1 MVHTALRHRASR
13 RALKTKESFTRQ
25 KTTVWQPPPLFQAYP
40 QAVKHAKLDSP
51 NAAAET
57 IIRLGHESQ
66 KASIK
71 EARCPDEM
79 EHGRRWKDKKPNKMS
94 ALELLVNRDWTEKI
108 FILVTEGYL
117 LQYAGC
123 GSHDRLPE
131 RILPLCKDTAAYAS
145 DVLPGKPFVL
155 QISQISAKNGT
166 IDQDSS
172 RDLLRKAGLKMEAK
186 RASATLL
193 LVLSG
198 PEEMNTWL
206 IAVRKE
212 IEASGGKQYRPEVF
226 GAEGL
231 EESPLEVET
240 MEKIYRVPSHR
251 YLIKRD
257 RSHPTHQTTDLS
269 EHVPKDGLSENTFTE
284 KGDLESFKES
294 EVSAGKRKTK
304 ELVSPPHTSDTTASI
319 DQIHL
324 DRLRES
330 PRQSYASTIAKTG
343 STSRCSSMERSPIMD
358 RFDDATETKVAIA
371 RSNSATNQTSSQETS
386 DYRDRGL
393 EQPTPIPC
401 SSQSRSNVV
410 TPTTIRAASPATP
423 NFSVPTF
430 SKRFSMSSSSPAS
443 LTAGTPPAI
452 RKDSNTPQI
461 AEEDLDRGRNPG
473 SISGQGSVPNVSA
486 SKRMTSSKRSSVRPP
501 VRPKS
506 SDSRSPPSSSDG
518 ERQFS
523 RRYSSLN
530 YARGISPVPLQSQ
543 SPSPHPPPTGALPPI
558 PNGHNPKRASL
569 IPPPTGPLPCLPT
582 TTVDF
587 SQHITPNAHLPCALV
602 KSPST
607 SNLANPLSLVP
618 PPPVP
623 LEHQPRKLRRPV
635 SMQVRPQPRPPTPPI
650 LHNTALNPETHIPR
664 IAEAPPSAPV
674 GSKPQRQEP
683 PTHPPPPPPKSPARK
698 TMLGV
703 GSATRSTSDRS
714 ITNAATVTVI
724 SPQDGQIRQVA
735 PHPFIPPIRL
745 SEHKSKGSFDGPWNA
760 NYRAPKRAFVDLGF
774 A

>member
-1 MVHTALRHRASR
+1 M
-13 RALKTKESFTRQ
+13 KTKESFTRQ
-25 KTTVWQPPPLFQAYP
+25 KATVWQPPPLFQAYP

-57 IIRLGHESQ
+57 IIRLSQESQ
-66 KASIK
+66 KASTK
-71 EARCPDEM
+71 EARYPDEM
-79 EHGRRWKDKKPNKMS
+79 EHGRKWKDRKPNKMS
-94 ALELLVNRDWTEKI
+94 ALESLANRDWTEKI

-117 LQYAGC
+117 LQYSGR

-131 RILPLCKDTAAYAS
+131 RILPLCKDTAAFAS

-155 QISQISAKNGT
+155 QVSQISAKNGM

-172 RDLLRKAGLKMEAK
+172 KDMLKKAGLKMEAK

-231 EESPLEVET
+231 EESPHEVET

-257 RSHPTHQTTDLS
+257 RSRPTHQTTDLS
-269 EHVPKDGLSENTFTE
+269 EHASKNGLSERTPSE
-284 KGDLESFKES
+284 RRDLEPSKEV
-294 EVSAGKRKTK
+294 EAFAGERKTS

-324 DRLRES
+324 DCLRES
-330 PRQSYASTIAKTG
+330 QRQSYASTVAKTG
-343 STSRCSSMERSPIMD
+343 STSRCSSMERSPTLD
-358 RFDDATETKVAIA
+358 RFDDANETQVAFA
-371 RSNSATNQTSSQETS
+371 QRNSATNQVSLQKTSEG
-386 DYRDRGL
+386 YDRGV
-393 EQPTPIPC
+393 EQPTRIP
-401 SSQSRSNVV
+401 SASQSRSNVV

-430 SKRFSMSSSSPAS
+430 SKRFSMSSSSPVS
-443 LTAGTPPAI
+443 LTPGTPPAT

-461 AEEDLDRGRNPG
+461 AEENFDRGRNPG
-473 SISGQGSVPNVSA
+473 SISGEGPAPNSSA
-486 SKRMTSSKRSSVRPP
+486 SKRMSSSKRSSVRPSM
-501 VRPKS
+501 RPKS

-518 ERQFS
+518 ELQFS

-530 YARGISPVPLQSQ
+530 YARGISPIPLPNQ

-558 PNGHNPKRASL
+558 PDGYNPKRASL
-569 IPPPTGPLPCLPT
+569 IPPPTRPLPSLPT
-582 TTVDF
+582 TTLGSSPHMMSGTHPPF
-587 SQHITPNAHLPCALV
+587 ALV

-607 SNLANPLSLVP
+607 SNLANPISLVP

-623 LEHQPRKLRRPV
+623 RENQPRKLRRPV

-650 LHNTALNPETHIPR
+650 LHHTAMTHETHIPGS
-664 IAEAPPSAPV
+664 AETAPV
-674 GSKPQRQEP
+674 SLEPQRQEP
-683 PTHPPPPPPKSPARK
+683 PTHPPPPPPKSPARRN
-698 TMLGV
+698 MPRA
-703 GSATRSTSDRS
+703 GSEPHSTRDRST
-714 ITNAATVTVI
+714 TPFATVTVM
-724 SPQDGQIRQVA
+724 SPQDGQIGQVA

-745 SEHKSKGSFDGPWNA
+745 SEHKSKSSFDGPWNA
-760 NYRAPKRAFVDLGF
+760 NYRAPRRAFVDLGF
-774 A
+774 G